1 MVEVVV
7 PALGESISEATIA
20 KWYKLPGDIVNEG
33 EVVAALE
40 TDKIT
45 LEVPANAS
53 GILQAILKKEGDVV
67 IIGELIAKISEGAV
81 KQEEVVAKP
90 IVEVQSTLISK
101 NAAPIAFPA
110 ATKLAKEAGIDIASI
125 KGSGKGERVTKYDVA
140 SSLSDKVDL
149 LDLPGNKQERV
160 KMTKLRQT
168 IAKRLKDSQNTAAI
182 LTTFNEVDMSYVM
195 MLRKKYQEKFTERY
209 GIKLGF
215 MSFFV
220 KAVVAAL
227 KEIPAVNAEIDNDY
241 IVYKYHYDIGVAVG
255 TDHGLVVPIVKNA
268 DLLSFSDIEKEIAL
282 LGKKAKDGKLSIAD
296 MSGGTFSITNGGIY
310 GSMLS
315 TPIINPPQS
324 AILGMHNIVERP
336 IVVGGEVVI
345 RPIMYIALSYDHR
358 IIDGKEAVT
367 FLRRIKEMVEAP
379 ERILIDM

>member
-1 MVEVVV
+1 MVEVIV
-7 PALGESISEATIA
+7 PALGESITEATIA
-20 KWYKLPGDIVNEG
+20 KWYKRPGDAIQEG

-45 LEVPANAS
+45 LEVPASAS
-53 GILQAILKKEGDVV
+53 GVLQAILKKEGDVV
-67 IIGELIAKISEGAV
+67 VIGELIAKISEGAIPEKRPQQV
-81 KQEEVVAKP
+81 IEPK
-90 IVEVQSTLISK
+90 
-101 NAAPIAFPA
+101 APTAFPA
-110 ATKLAKEAGIDIASI
+110 AVKLAKESNIDISSVQ
-125 KGSGKGERVTKYDVA
+125 GSGKGDRVTKYDVA
-140 SSLSDKVDL
+140 CAVSALTKISQPVTTDA
-149 LDLPGNKQERV
+149 GKQERV

-182 LTTFNEVDMSYVM
+182 LTTFNEVDMSHVM
-195 MLRKKYQEKFTERY
+195 MLRKQYQEKFTERH

-220 KAVVAAL
+220 KATVAAL
-227 KEIPAVNAEIDNDY
+227 KEIPAVNAEIDADY

-282 LGKKAKDGKLSIAD
+282 LGKKAKDGKLSMSD
-296 MSGGTFSITNGGIY
+296 LSGGTFSITNGGIY

-324 AILGMHNIVERP
+324 AILGMHNIVERAVVVAGQ
-336 IVVGGEVVI
+336 IVV
-345 RPIMYIALSYDHR
+345 RPVMYIALSYDHR

-367 FLRRIKEMVEAP
+367 FLRRIKEMIEAP